1 MQRPPG
7 DRNEPESRVITVIGS
22 SNIDYVCFTE
32 RIPGLG
38 ETVAGSSFLVAAGG
52 KGANQAVAA
61 ARLGARTVL
70 LTKLGREDKYA
81 GLLTDGFQAAGVD
94 VSRVQFEPGSYCGCA
109 LIMVDRQARNIIG
122 IVPNANACISIEYI
136 EENRSLIEASR
147 VLVVEFEVPLP
158 TVEHAVALAR
168 KAGVTT
174 LVNPAPALALSDGFY
189 GNVDVLVPN
198 QTEAE
203 ALCGQ
208 GLSGPECLQQAAGYF
223 HRRKAANLIITL
235 GEKGAFV
242 SDGRRTTVIPGLPV
256 KTVDTTG
263 AGDAFVGGLACALA
277 EGRDVFSAAVFANAA
292 AALSVT
298 RPGAARS
305 MPARAEV
312 EELLRKGEADG

>member
-1 MQRPPG
+1 M
-7 DRNEPESRVITVIGS
+7 ITVIGS
-22 SNIDYVCFTE
+22 ANIDYVCYTE
-32 RIPGLG
+32 RIPELG
-38 ETVAGSSFLVAAGG
+38 ETVAGSSFLVTAGG

-70 LTKLGREDKYA
+70 LTKLGREDRYA

-122 IVPNANACISIEYI
+122 IVPNANACISVAYI
-136 EENRSLIEASR
+136 EENRSLIEASQ
-147 VLVVEFEVPLP
+147 VLVVEFGVPLP

-174 LVNPAPALALSDGFY
+174 LVNPAPALVLGDRFY
-189 GNVDVLVPN
+189 ENVDVIVPN
-198 QTEAE
+198 ETEAE

-208 GLSGPECLQQAAGYF
+208 RLAGPEGLREAAGYF
-223 HRRKAANLIITL
+223 HRRKAANVVITL

-242 SDGRRTTVIPGLPV
+242 SDGRRTTVIPGRAV
-256 KTVDTTG
+256 KVVDSTG

-277 EGRDVFSAAVFANAA
+277 EGRDIFAAAAFANAA

-305 MPARAEV
+305 MPARSEV
-312 EELLRKGEADG
+312 ENLIRKGGADG

>member
-1 MQRPPG
+1 M
-7 DRNEPESRVITVIGS
+7 ITVIGS
-22 SNIDYVCFTE
+22 SNIDYVCYTE
-32 RIPGLG
+32 RIPKLG
-38 ETVAGSSFLVAAGG
+38 ETVAGHSFLVTAGG

-70 LTKLGREDKYA
+70 LTKLGREDRYA

-122 IVPNANACISIEYI
+122 IVPNANAGITVAYI
-136 EENRSLIEASR
+136 EENRSLIEASQ
-147 VLVVEFEVPLP
+147 VLVVEFGVPLP

-174 LVNPAPALALSDGFY
+174 LVNPAPALALGDRFY
-189 GNVDVLVPN
+189 ENVDVIVPN
-198 QTEAE
+198 ETEAE

-208 GLSGPECLQQAAGYF
+208 RLTGPDCLQDAAGYF
-223 HRRKAANLIITL
+223 HRRKAAKVVITL

-242 SDGRRTTVIPGLPV
+242 SDGRRQVLVPGRAV
-256 KTVDTTG
+256 KVVDTTA

-277 EGRDVFSAAVFANAA
+277 EGRDIFAAAAFANTA

-298 RPGAARS
+298 RSGAARS
-305 MPARAEV
+305 MPDRAEV
-312 EELLRKGEADG
+312 EDLIRKGGVDG

>member
-1 MQRPPG
+1 M
-7 DRNEPESRVITVIGS
+7 ITVIGS
-22 SNIDYVCFTE
+22 SNIDYVCYTE
-32 RIPGLG
+32 RIPKLG
-38 ETVAGSSFLVAAGG
+38 ETVAGHSFLVSAGG

-70 LTKLGREDKYA
+70 LTKLGREDRYA

-122 IVPNANACISIEYI
+122 IVPNANACISVAYI
-136 EENRSLIEASR
+136 EENRSLIEASQ
-147 VLVVEFEVPLP
+147 VLVVEFGVPLP

-174 LVNPAPALALSDGFY
+174 LVNPAPALALSDRFY
-189 GNVDVLVPN
+189 EDVDVIVPN
-198 QTEAE
+198 ETEAE

-208 GLSGPECLQQAAGYF
+208 RLAGPECLRDAAGYF
-223 HRRKAANLIITL
+223 HRRKAAKVVITL
-235 GEKGAFV
+235 GEKGVFV
-242 SDGRRTTVIPGLPV
+242 SEGRRQVLVPGRAV
-256 KTVDTTG
+256 KVVDTTA

-277 EGRDVFSAAVFANAA
+277 EGRDIFAAAAFANTA

-298 RPGAARS
+298 RSGAARS
-305 MPARAEV
+305 MPDRAEV
-312 EELLRKGEADG
+312 EDLIRRGGVDG

>member
-1 MQRPPG
+1 M
-7 DRNEPESRVITVIGS
+7 ITVIGS
-22 SNIDYVCFTE
+22 SNIDYVCYTE
-32 RIPGLG
+32 RIPQLG

-61 ARLGARTVL
+61 ARLGASTVL
-70 LTKLGREDKYA
+70 LTKLGREDRYA
-81 GLLTDGFQAAGVD
+81 GLLTAGFQDAGVD
-94 VSRVQFEPGSYCGCA
+94 VSRVQLEADSYCGCA

-122 IVPNANACISIEYI
+122 IVPNANACISVDYI
-136 EENRSLIEASR
+136 EENRPLLEASR
-147 VLVVEFEVPLP
+147 VLVVEFGVPLP
-158 TVEHAVALAR
+158 TVEYAVALAK

-174 LVNPAPALALSDGFY
+174 LVNPAPALALVDSFY
-189 GNVDVLVPN
+189 ENVDVIVPN
-198 QTEAE
+198 ETEAE

-208 GLSGPECLQQAAGYF
+208 QLAGPEGLQEAAGYF
-223 HRRKAANLIITL
+223 HRRKVGNVVITL

-242 SDGRRTTVIPGLPV
+242 SDGRRCALLPALPV

-277 EGRDVFSAAVFANAA
+277 EGRDIFSAAIFANAA

-312 EELLRKGEADG
+312 EELVRRRGADG

>member
-1 MQRPPG
+1 M
-7 DRNEPESRVITVIGS
+7 ITVIGS
-22 SNIDYVCFTE
+22 ANIDYVCYTE
-32 RIPGLG
+32 RIPELG
-38 ETVAGSSFLVAAGG
+38 ETVAGSSFLVTAGG

-70 LTKLGREDKYA
+70 LTKLGREDRYA

-122 IVPNANACISIEYI
+122 IVPNANACISVNYI
-136 EENRSLIEASR
+136 EENRSLIEASQ
-147 VLVVEFEVPLP
+147 VLVTEFGVPLP

-174 LVNPAPALALSDGFY
+174 LVNPAPALVLGDRFY
-189 GNVDVLVPN
+189 ENVDVIVPN
-198 QTEAE
+198 ETEAE

-208 GLSGPECLQQAAGYF
+208 RLAGPECLRDAAGYF
-223 HRRKAANLIITL
+223 HRRKAANVVITL

-242 SDGRRTTVIPGLPV
+242 SDGRRTTVIPGRAV
-256 KTVDTTG
+256 KVVDSTG

-277 EGRDVFSAAVFANAA
+277 EGRDIFAAAAFANAA

-305 MPARAEV
+305 MPARSEV
-312 EELLRKGEADG
+312 ENLIRKGGADG

>member
-1 MQRPPG
+1 M
-7 DRNEPESRVITVIGS
+7 ITVIGS
-22 SNIDYVCFTE
+22 SNIDYVCYTE
-32 RIPGLG
+32 RIPQLG
-38 ETVAGSSFLVAAGG
+38 ETVAGSSFLVTAGG

-70 LTKLGREDKYA
+70 LTALGREDRYS
-81 GLLTDGFQAAGVD
+81 GLLTDGFQEAGVD
-94 VSRVQFEPGSYCGCA
+94 VSRVRFEPGSYCGCA

-122 IVPNANACISIEYI
+122 IVPNANARITVEYI
-136 EENRSLIEASR
+136 EENRSLVEASQ
-147 VLVVEFEVPLP
+147 VLVVEFGVPLP

-174 LVNPAPALALSDGFY
+174 LVNPAPALALADRFSE
-189 GNVDVLVPN
+189 NVDVIVPN
-198 QTEAE
+198 ETEAE

-208 GLSGPECLQQAAGYF
+208 RLEGPECLQKAAAYF
-223 HRRKAANLIITL
+223 HRRKVASVVITL
-235 GEKGAFV
+235 GGKGAFV
-242 SDGRRTTVIPGLPV
+242 SDARRTTVLPALPV
-256 KTVDTTG
+256 TTVDTTG

-277 EGRDVFSAAVFANAA
+277 EGRDIFSAAAFANAA

-312 EELLRKGEADG
+312 EELVRRGGASG

>member
-1 MQRPPG
+1 M
-7 DRNEPESRVITVIGS
+7 ITVIGS
-22 SNIDYVCFTE
+22 SNIDYVCYTE
-32 RIPGLG
+32 RIPELG
-38 ETVAGSSFLVAAGG
+38 ETVAGSSFLVTAGG

-70 LTKLGREDKYA
+70 LTKLGREDRYA

-122 IVPNANACISIEYI
+122 IVPNANARISVAYI
-136 EENRSLIEASR
+136 EENRSLIEASQ
-147 VLVVEFEVPLP
+147 VLVVEFGVPLP

-174 LVNPAPALALSDGFY
+174 LVNPAPALVLGDRFY
-189 GNVDVLVPN
+189 ENVDVIVPN
-198 QTEAE
+198 ETEAE

-208 GLSGPECLQQAAGYF
+208 RLAGPECLRDAAGYF
-223 HRRKAANLIITL
+223 HRRKAANVVITL

-242 SDGRRTTVIPGLPV
+242 SDGRRTTVIPGRAV
-256 KTVDTTG
+256 KVVDSTG

-277 EGRDVFSAAVFANAA
+277 EGRDIFAAAAFANAA

-305 MPARAEV
+305 MPARSEV
-312 EELLRKGEADG
+312 EELFQRRGADG

>member
-1 MQRPPG
+1 M
-7 DRNEPESRVITVIGS
+7 ITVIGS
-22 SNIDYVCFTE
+22 ANIDYVCYTE
-32 RIPGLG
+32 RIPELG
-38 ETVAGSSFLVAAGG
+38 ETVAGSSFLVTAGG

-70 LTKLGREDKYA
+70 LTKLGREDRYA

-122 IVPNANACISIEYI
+122 IVPNANACISVAYI
-136 EENRSLIEASR
+136 EENRSLIEASQ
-147 VLVVEFEVPLP
+147 VLVVEFGVPLP

-174 LVNPAPALALSDGFY
+174 LVNPAPALALSDRFY
-189 GNVDVLVPN
+189 EDVDVIVPN
-198 QTEAE
+198 ETEAE

-208 GLSGPECLQQAAGYF
+208 RLAGPECLRDAAGYF
-223 HRRKAANLIITL
+223 HRRKAANVVITL

-242 SDGRRTTVIPGLPV
+242 SDGRRTTVIPGRAV
-256 KTVDTTG
+256 KVVDSTG

-277 EGRDVFSAAVFANAA
+277 EGRDIFAAAAFANAA

-305 MPARAEV
+305 MPARSEV
-312 EELLRKGEADG
+312 EELFQRRGADG

>member
-1 MQRPPG
+1 M
-7 DRNEPESRVITVIGS
+7 VTVIGS
-22 SNIDYVCFTE
+22 ANIDYVCYTE
-32 RIPGLG
+32 RIPELG
-38 ETVAGSSFLVAAGG
+38 ETVAGSSFLVTAGG

-70 LTKLGREDKYA
+70 LTKLGREDRYA

-122 IVPNANACISIEYI
+122 IVPNANACISVAYI
-136 EENRSLIEASR
+136 EENRSLIEASQ
-147 VLVVEFEVPLP
+147 VLVVEFGVPLP

-174 LVNPAPALALSDGFY
+174 LVNPAPALALSDRFY
-189 GNVDVLVPN
+189 EDVDVIVPN
-198 QTEAE
+198 ETEAE

-208 GLSGPECLQQAAGYF
+208 RLAGPECLRDAAGYF
-223 HRRKAANLIITL
+223 HRRKAANVVITL

-242 SDGRRTTVIPGLPV
+242 SDGRRTTVIPGHAV
-256 KTVDTTG
+256 KVVDSTG

-277 EGRDVFSAAVFANAA
+277 EGRDIFAAAAFANAA

-305 MPARAEV
+305 MPARSEV
-312 EELLRKGEADG
+312 EELFQRRGADG